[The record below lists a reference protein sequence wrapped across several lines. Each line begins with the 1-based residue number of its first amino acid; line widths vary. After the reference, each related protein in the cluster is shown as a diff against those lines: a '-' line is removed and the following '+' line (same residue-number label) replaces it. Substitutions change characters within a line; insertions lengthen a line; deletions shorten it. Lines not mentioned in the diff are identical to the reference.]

1 MAAAHFTAVWLFG
14 PKCSASGV
22 VDCVVVFLC
31 RISCMEEAVVDLV
44 LVAMDRSKYIFSQ
57 ALIFFLGDF
66 ILIFCLMERLGEVV
80 GVRVGALA
88 WVGVVCLT
96 AVIRLTA
103 VNPEPAMLHVVGVG
117 IAIEVVGVA
126 VFDRLLISI
135 GVGGR
140 SAGVTTVLS
149 INQH

>member
-1 MAAAHFTAVWLFG
+1 
-14 PKCSASGV
+14 
-22 VDCVVVFLC
+22 
-31 RISCMEEAVVDLV
+31 MEEAVVDLV

-88 WVGVVCLT
+88 WVGVVCMT
-96 AVIRLTA
+96 AVICLTA

-117 IAIEVVGVA
+117 IAIEVVGLA

-135 GVGGR
+135 GVGG
-140 SAGVTTVLS
+140 VLVTVLS
-149 INQH
+149 IKPSWSTSES

>member
-1 MAAAHFTAVWLFG
+1 
-14 PKCSASGV
+14 
-22 VDCVVVFLC
+22 
-31 RISCMEEAVVDLV
+31 MEEAVVDLV

-88 WVGVVCLT
+88 WVGVGCLT

-117 IAIEVVGVA
+117 IAIEVVGLA

-140 SAGVTTVLS
+140 SAGVTVLS
-149 INQH
+149 INNTTSENLKISKIRLSSFWSSVFLPLTPLTP

>member
-1 MAAAHFTAVWLFG
+1 
-14 PKCSASGV
+14 
-22 VDCVVVFLC
+22 
-31 RISCMEEAVVDLV
+31 MEEAVVDLV

-80 GVRVGALA
+80 GVLGALA

-96 AVIRLTA
+96 AVICLTA

-117 IAIEVVGVA
+117 IAIEVVGLA

-140 SAGVTTVLS
+140 SAGVTVLS
-149 INQH
+149 INNTTSENLKISKIRLSSFWSSVFLPLTPLTP

>member
-1 MAAAHFTAVWLFG
+1 
-14 PKCSASGV
+14 
-22 VDCVVVFLC
+22 
-31 RISCMEEAVVDLV
+31 MEEAVVDLV

-88 WVGVVCLT
+88 WVGVGCLT

-117 IAIEVVGVA
+117 IAIEVVGLA

-140 SAGVTTVLS
+140 SAGVTVLS
-149 INQH
+149 INNTTSENLKISIFRRRAFHFLVFSFSIDTSNPGTP

>member
-1 MAAAHFTAVWLFG
+1 M
-14 PKCSASGV
+14 
-22 VDCVVVFLC
+22 
-31 RISCMEEAVVDLV
+31 DLV

-88 WVGVVCLT
+88 WVGVGCLT

-117 IAIEVVGVA
+117 IAIEVVGLA

-140 SAGVTTVLS
+140 SAGVTVLS
-149 INQH
+149 INNTTSENLKISKIRLSSFWSSVFLPLTPYW

>member
-1 MAAAHFTAVWLFG
+1 
-14 PKCSASGV
+14 
-22 VDCVVVFLC
+22 
-31 RISCMEEAVVDLV
+31 MEEAVVDLV

-88 WVGVVCLT
+88 WVGVGCLT

-117 IAIEVVGVA
+117 IAIEVVGLA

-140 SAGVTTVLS
+140 SAGVTVLS
-149 INQH
+149 INNTTSENLKISKIRPSSWSSGLQFFYL